1 MVAGTRI
8 GSQQIGT
15 ERHPAEIRKATRS
28 QFRTMRN
35 LGWCAKNLA
44 WVVKFSQGLQNFGN
58 PHAKS
63 VGLTSNDHNFLIRTP
78 IRTFL
83 DSIESPLSLKSIH
96 I

>member
-35 LGWCAKNLA
+35 LGWCAKNFA
-44 WVVKFSQGLQNFGN
+44 WVVKFS
-58 PHAKS
+58 
-63 VGLTSNDHNFLIRTP
+63 
-78 IRTFL
+78 
-83 DSIESPLSLKSIH
+83 
-96 I
+96 